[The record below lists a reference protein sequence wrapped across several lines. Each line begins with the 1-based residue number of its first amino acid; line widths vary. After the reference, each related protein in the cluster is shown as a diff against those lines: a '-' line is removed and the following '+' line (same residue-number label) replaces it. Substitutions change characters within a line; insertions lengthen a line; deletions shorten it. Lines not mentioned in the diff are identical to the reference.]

1 MHTNFTE
8 EELQFEKEVNNFF
21 KEKYPKDIKEKQDKS
36 IPLVKE
42 DFVRWQ
48 KTLYEKGWSAI
59 NWPKEYGGTGCRLF
73 KNIFLQMKWLEQMP
87 LLSFHLV

>member
-1 MHTNFTE
+1 MSLRSREIYKLSNQYIKIYGFYKVKYMHTNFTE

-48 KTLYEKGWSAI
+48 KNTL
-59 NWPKEYGGTGCRLF
+59 
-73 KNIFLQMKWLEQMP
+73 
-87 LLSFHLV
+87 